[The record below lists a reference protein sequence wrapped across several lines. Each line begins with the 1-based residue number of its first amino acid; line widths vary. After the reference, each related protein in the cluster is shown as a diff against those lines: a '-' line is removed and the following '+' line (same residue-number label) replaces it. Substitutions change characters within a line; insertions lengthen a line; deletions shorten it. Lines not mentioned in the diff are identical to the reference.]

1 MKCDFVAVLAW
12 LKRCSKWRVV
22 YAVFTFMGHSGLLM
36 LEILSSAFVKVA
48 TERIL
53 RSCCEEEQ

>member
-22 YAVFTFMGHSGLLM
+22 YAVFTFMGHSGLNLQCVRAIVRRP
-36 LEILSSAFVKVA
+36 LFNSYVILLPNI
-48 TERIL
+48 RG
-53 RSCCEEEQ
+53 